1 MIDTLIGL
9 GMLGILLYIST
20 KMAVINDISHEIRD
34 IMLKWG
40 KPPLPP
46 LTPLNIA

>member
-1 MIDTLIGL
+1 MVVETLISL

-40 KPPLPP
+40 KPPYPS
-46 LTPLNIA
+46 